1 MHNRTSIN
9 RLKTATCHLCWRIFN
24 NQATCQRIRV
34 FFPSTQ
40 QFCQYDTIL
49 VFFVQVMRNTGS
61 AFWQMTAR
69 WRLNSEKSIFIY
81 SQILR
86 IKSVPLYDW
95 INLAGIS
102 YPKNFIGGYIVQWT
116 INQKKKP
123 ALGIFKFR
131 PITHLQSIFTWL
143 CLTTTEADPGFPR
156 RRRQPMSLGQK
167 PIIWQ
172 DFCRKLWKWTLAPPC
187 IRQWTASSPH
197 HLRNSN
203 DTKFTV
209 TY

>member
-1 MHNRTSIN
+1 
-9 RLKTATCHLCWRIFN
+9 
-24 NQATCQRIRV
+24 
-34 FFPSTQ
+34 
-40 QFCQYDTIL
+40 
-49 VFFVQVMRNTGS
+49 MRNPGS

-156 RRRQPMSLGQK
+156 RGRQPMSLGQK

-172 DFCRKLWKWTLAPPC
+172 DFCRKLWKWTLAPPASANGLLHRHITSEIQMTPNSLQLTKRSQEVIETC
-187 IRQWTASSPH
+187 ID
-197 HLRNSN
+197 LRSINYKKS
-203 DTKFTV
+203 F
-209 TY
+209 